1 MRLGHSASLSLDSGS
16 RPAKRRSPGMTGWAN
31 RDLVFKGEVIFFERF
46 LKLRPLVGE
55 IRLYTTRGTD
65 RRRHPRAEIICPV
78 IIQTKRTVVS
88 GETRNI
94 SAGGALIRCRRQL
107 RPDQVINMFINVS
120 PPSPRVLVSARVV
133 RSNISYSASKAGT
146 YDIGVEFRAVS
157 DQDQE
162 RISTMV
168 AEHLKSEYMD

>member
-1 MRLGHSASLSLDSGS
+1 
-16 RPAKRRSPGMTGWAN
+16 
-31 RDLVFKGEVIFFERF
+31 
-46 LKLRPLVGE
+46 
-55 IRLYTTRGTD
+55 
-65 RRRHPRAEIICPV
+65 
-78 IIQTKRTVVS
+78 
-88 GETRNI
+88 
-94 SAGGALIRCRRQL
+94 
-107 RPDQVINMFINVS
+107 MFINVS

-133 RSNISYSASKAGT
+133 RSNISYSAKKAGT